1 MYQVNLGDKILY
13 YPANDQYAIYDTRL
27 NEDVGE
33 AGEFTFKV
41 PPTNPL
47 YSELTKGALVTILR
61 NGSEYWRGE
70 IKEISTDFAKVAEV
84 YCLEDLA
91 LLGDEFLPPTQIV
104 NQTYAQRFQTAIEAY
119 NANRP
124 SDRQFAIGYITN
136 VDSSGVC
143 NWTTEYEWSIL
154 DDLREC
160 IAKDSGYLRVR
171 RVTSGGTVTRY
182 IDCVPLADYGTQ
194 ASQTIEYGYNL
205 LDYVKESD
213 YENLT
218 NVLTPYGAELD
229 SEVYEGYNARIA
241 GTPIQN
247 DASLTAYGRHAKTV
261 VFDGVEDVAQ
271 LNALAAAYLTRY
283 SQPQLTMEV
292 TAVDLAA
299 VSNVSEW
306 NLGDSI
312 RIISKPFAVDQWLYL
327 TKIERDLQNIDK
339 NKITLSGYV
348 RTNRTLTSQTIDSAD
363 AIRNLPTK
371 NSILEAA
378 KKNAIAILDGTNGG
392 NIYYVLDANGGIIE
406 QGFAN
411 NSDLTQATA
420 ISRWN
425 INGKAILTRD
435 NPGDDWTVKVAE
447 TIDGGIAADFI
458 TTGNLVAQ
466 NGQYSLN
473 MSDGSVV
480 MKNATW
486 TDDIGTATISSGDL
500 NVTNAKEGGAGLFA
514 RKTGTNYYAVWG
526 AVNTAAQ
533 KPGQYIEIPTYRFVE
548 VVDIIKDYPNTLK
561 EIAEYWNNHGGW

>member
-1 MYQVNLGDKILY
+1 MYQVNIGQKILY
-13 YPANDQYAIYDTRL
+13 YPANDLYAIYDTKL
-27 NEDVGE
+27 NEDVGA

-41 PPTNPL
+41 PPSNPL
-47 YSELTKGALVTILR
+47 YSDLTKGALITIMKD
-61 NGSEYWRGE
+61 GAEFWRGE
-70 IKEISTDFAKVAEV
+70 IKEITTDFAKVADV

-91 LLGDEFLPPTQIV
+91 FLGDEFLPPARIV
-104 NQTYAQRFQTAIEAY
+104 NETYAQRFQTAITAY
-119 NANRP
+119 NANRTA
-124 SDRQFAIGYITN
+124 DRQFTVGYITN
-136 VDSSGVC
+136 VQSSGTC
-143 NWTTEYEWSIL
+143 NWATEYDWSIL
-154 DDLREC
+154 DDIREC
-160 IAKDSGYLRVR
+160 IAGDTGYLRVR

-182 IDCVPLADYGTQ
+182 IDCVPLSDFGQQ
-194 ASQTIEYGYNL
+194 ATQTIEYGYNL

-218 NVLTPYGAELD
+218 NVLTPYGAELED
-229 SEVYEGYNARIA
+229 TEVYEGYNARLQ
-241 GTPIQN
+241 GNTIQN
-247 DASLTAYGRHAKTV
+247 DDSLTAYGRHAKAV
-261 VFDGVEDVAQ
+261 VFEDVEDIDQ

-292 TAVDLAA
+292 DAVDLST

-306 NLGDSI
+306 KLGDSI

-348 RTNRTLTSQTIDSAD
+348 RTNRTLTSQTIDSAE

-378 KKNAIAILDGTNGG
+378 KKNAIEILDGTNGG
-392 NIYYVLDANGGIIE
+392 NIYYVLDSNGGIIE
-406 QGFAN
+406 QGFSN

-447 TIDGGIAADFI
+447 TIDGGIVADFI

-466 NGQYSLN
+466 NGKYSLN

-480 MKNATW
+480 MKDATW
-486 TDDIGTATISSGDL
+486 TDDIGTATITSGDL
-500 NVTNAKEGGAGLFA
+500 NVVNAKEGGAGLFA
-514 RKTGTNYYAVWG
+514 RKENSNYYSCWG
-526 AVNTAAQ
+526 AVNSAAQ
-533 KPGQYIEIPTYRFVE
+533 SGGSYLEVPTYK
-548 VVDIIKDYPNTLK
+548 IIELTQYFID
-561 EIAEYWNNHGGW
+561 HGGWA

>member
-136 VDSSGVC
+136 VDSSGAC

-229 SEVYEGYNARIA
+229 SEVYEGYNARLA

-392 NIYYVLDANGGIIE
+392 NI
-406 QGFAN
+406 
-411 NSDLTQATA
+411 
-420 ISRWN
+420 
-425 INGKAILTRD
+425 
-435 NPGDDWTVKVAE
+435 
-447 TIDGGIAADFI
+447 
-458 TTGNLVAQ
+458 
-466 NGQYSLN
+466 
-473 MSDGSVV
+473 
-480 MKNATW
+480 
-486 TDDIGTATISSGDL
+486 
-500 NVTNAKEGGAGLFA
+500 
-514 RKTGTNYYAVWG
+514 
-526 AVNTAAQ
+526 
-533 KPGQYIEIPTYRFVE
+533 
-548 VVDIIKDYPNTLK
+548 
-561 EIAEYWNNHGGW
+561 

>member
-1 MYQVNLGDKILY
+1 MYQVNIGTKILY

-41 PPTNPL
+41 PPTNPV

-61 NGSEYWRGE
+61 NGSEFWRGE

-91 LLGDEFLPPTQIV
+91 LLGDEFLPPAQIT
-104 NQTYAQRFQTAIEAY
+104 NETYAQRFQTAIAAY

-124 SDRQFAIGYITN
+124 PERQFAVGYITN
-136 VDSSGVC
+136 VESSGAC
-143 NWTTEYEWSIL
+143 NWQTEYDWTIL

-171 RVTSGGTVTRY
+171 RVTSGGVVTRY
-182 IDCVPLADYGTQ
+182 IDCVPLADYGAQ
-194 ASQTIEYGYNL
+194 ATQTIEYGYNL

-229 SEVYEGYNARIA
+229 AEIYEGYNARLA
-241 GTPIQN
+241 GTTIQN
-247 DASLTAYGRHAKTV
+247 DASLTAYGRHAKAV
-261 VFDGVEDVAQ
+261 VFDGVEDLAQ

-292 TAVDLAA
+292 DAVDLST

-348 RTNRTLTSQTIDSAD
+348 RTNRTLTSQTIDSAE
-363 AIRNLPTK
+363 AIRNMPTK

-447 TIDGGIAADFI
+447 TIDGGIVADFI

-466 NGQYSLN
+466 NGKYSLN
-473 MSDGSVV
+473 MSNGSVV
-480 MKNATW
+480 MKDATW
-486 TDDIGTATISSGDL
+486 TDEIGTATISSGDL
-500 NVTNAKEGGAGLFA
+500 NVVNAKEGGAGLFA
-514 RKTGTNYYAVWG
+514 RKANSNYYSCWG
-526 AVNTAAQ
+526 AVNSAAQ
-533 KPGQYIEIPTYRFVE
+533 SGGSYIEVPTYKILQVAKYF
-548 VVDIIKDYPNTLK
+548 DD
-561 EIAEYWNNHGGW
+561 HGGWA

>member
-104 NQTYAQRFQTAIEAY
+104 NETYAQRFQAAISAY
-119 NANRP
+119 NANR
-124 SDRQFAIGYITN
+124 SADRQFAIGYITN
-136 VDSSGVC
+136 VDSSGAC

-182 IDCVPLADYGTQ
+182 IDCVPLADYGAQ
-194 ASQTIEYGYNL
+194 ATQTIEYGYNL

-229 SEVYEGYNARIA
+229 SEVYEGYNARLA

-292 TAVDLAA
+292 TAVDLSA

-411 NSDLTQATA
+411 NPDLTQATA

-425 INGKAILTRD
+425 INGKAILKRD
-435 NPGDDWTVKVAE
+435 TPNDDWTVKVAE
-447 TIDGGIAADFI
+447 TIDGGIVADFI
-458 TTGNLVAQ
+458 TSGSLIAN
-466 NGQYSLN
+466 NGVYELN
-473 MSDGSVV
+473 METGAVT
-480 MKNATW
+480 MKNATL
-486 TDDIGTATISSGDL
+486 TDNIGTMTMGSGDL
-500 NVTNAKEGGAGLFA
+500 NVTNAKEGGAGFFA
-514 RKTGTNYYAVWG
+514 RKTNSDYYSVWG
-526 AVNTAAQ
+526 AVNSAARAN
-533 KPGQYIEIPTYRFVE
+533 GSYIEVPTYKILQVAKYF
-548 VVDIIKDYPNTLK
+548 DD
-561 EIAEYWNNHGGW
+561 HGGWA